1 MNQAVS
7 PEPPVTQAT
16 ERVRV
21 ITLRRALGA
30 AGTLA
35 VLGVALYVWHS
46 GRFNE
51 QTDDAYVRADWAP
64 ISARVGGYVAQVS
77 VADNA
82 VVKAGDLLVQLDDR
96 DYRQQVRQ
104 ARAALAASTASV
116 QAQQAVLVTLA
127 AQLEGQGQAIARA
140 AAEREAGGAEARR
153 AELDWQRYRQLIGM
167 NAVSAQRA
175 ERASTTRTQAQA
187 TLKGADAGWA
197 MQRARHQVLASQQR
211 EARAELVRREAELEQ
226 AEAALALAEN
236 ALADTQVRAP
246 FDGVVGQRKVRVQQY
261 VSPGL
266 PLLAVVP
273 VEQAYVVANFKETQ
287 LEYMRPGQRATLEVD
302 TFGRHWQGTVDSVSP
317 GSGAVFALLPPDNAT
332 GNFTKI
338 VQRFAVRIHLDPVE
352 PGTPRLLP
360 GMSVIATID
369 TRTAQVRDEH

>member
-7 PEPPVTQAT
+7 PEPPATQAT
-16 ERVRV
+16 ERVRA
-21 ITLRRALGA
+21 ITLRRALGT

-35 VLGVALYVWHS
+35 VLGVALYAWHS
-46 GRFNE
+46 SRFNQ

-64 ISARVGGYVAQVS
+64 ISARVGGYVAQVR

-82 VVKAGDLLVQLDDR
+82 AVKAGDLLVQLDDR

-104 ARAALAASTASV
+104 ARAALAASSASV
-116 QAQQAVLVTLA
+116 QAQQAGLATLA
-127 AQLEGQGQAIARA
+127 AQLQAQTQSITRA
-140 AAEREAGGAEARR
+140 AAEREAGAAEARR
-153 AELDWQRYRQLIGM
+153 AELDWQRYRQLISL

-175 ERASTTRTQAQA
+175 ERASTTRRQAQA

-197 MQRARHQVLASQQR
+197 LQRARQQVLASQQR
-211 EARAELVRREAELEQ
+211 EAQAELVRREAQLEQ

-287 LEYMRPGQRATLEVD
+287 LEHLRPGQRATLEVD

-317 GSGAVFALLPPDNAT
+317 GSGAIFALLPPDNAT

-338 VQRFAVRIHLDPVE
+338 VQRFAVRIHLDPPE

-369 TRTAQVRDEH
+369 TRSAQVRDEH